1 MIQILGRRV
10 GLVGLLAPLLLGTLS
25 TLSSAQVVTWGDN
38 SAGQRTLPAGFV
50 SATQIA
56 AGWQFAVAVKSDGTV
71 SAWGSNAKGKATP
84 PVGLANVIQAAAGKQ
99 HALAVRSDGSVVCWG
114 SNDYGQANFPANLTG
129 VTQVSAGDLHS
140 VALKSDGTVIARGS
154 NTYGQTN
161 VPAGLTNV
169 KQVAAGGFF
178 NVALKKDGTVTCWGD
193 NSFHECEPPAGLADV
208 VQVAAG
214 RYFALA
220 LKSNGNV
227 VGWGSNDKGQLTIPG
242 SVANVKEIACGDG
255 FAVARLSSGVVKA
268 WGDNKLGQSTVPLD
282 NPSNVAHLVAGTGF
296 AMMIATPRVSLSVTD
311 IYAGSNDW
319 MYCDIKSGGNFGKDT
334 QYDFVGTDAAL
345 IPAVTFQSSTNTS
358 FLSVRSK
365 AIEANRIANLSVA
378 FKGGEPTV
386 VPITLRMNILNLV
399 TTTHEVES
407 GTLAAVTVTFSRGV
421 REATSVKLSCDH
433 PELLSLP
440 STVTF
445 KPATLSRWYGKIPTK
460 AVTADV
466 PITITATFGNQVR
479 TLTIL
484 LYPAI
489 NIKNLTVD
497 RTELTATDTL
507 NATVTISS
515 PARKGGYLLSYG
527 GVLYPISSTS
537 FSQGSTA
544 VTFKAKAIEYNN
556 IVTGHFSVSHG
567 SSSAEVTVTVNP
579 IPLSSLSITPLTVRG
594 RQSATGV
601 VGFAPFSPTGAEVT
615 LTSSDPFVAKVPST
629 IKADSRYQFNI
640 QTFKV
645 TAITTVTITA
655 TCNGATKT
663 ATLTIKP

>member
-1 MIQILGRRV
+1 
-10 GLVGLLAPLLLGTLS
+10 
-25 TLSSAQVVTWGDN
+25 
-38 SAGQRTLPAGFV
+38 V

-84 PVGLANVIQAAAGKQ
+84 PKGLANVIQVAAGKQ
-99 HALAVRSDGSVVCWG
+99 HALAVRNDGSVVCWG

-129 VTQVSAGDLHS
+129 AIQVSAGDLHS
-140 VALKSDGTVIARGS
+140 VVLKSDGTVIAQGS

-161 VPAGLTNV
+161 VPAGLTDV

-193 NSFHECEPPAGLADV
+193 NSYHECEPPAGLTDV

-334 QYDFVGTDAAL
+334 QYDFAGTDAAL
-345 IPAVTFQSSTNTS
+345 IPAVTFQTSTKTS
-358 FLSVRSK
+358 FLNVRSK
-365 AIEANRIANLSVA
+365 AIEANRIGNLCVA

-386 VPITLRMNILNLV
+386 VPITLRLNILNLV

-407 GTLAAVTVTFSRGV
+407 GTLAAVTVTFTRGV
-421 REATSVKLSCDH
+421 REATTVKLSCDR

-479 TLTIL
+479 TLKI
-484 LYPAI
+484 I
-489 NIKNLTVD
+489 
-497 RTELTATDTL
+497 
-507 NATVTISS
+507 
-515 PARKGGYLLSYG
+515 
-527 GVLYPISSTS
+527 LYPIITITS
-537 FSQGSTA
+537 
-544 VTFKAKAIEYNN
+544 VTLDRVNLTSMETVNC
-556 IVTGHFSVSHG
+556 
-567 SSSAEVTVTVNP
+567 TVTLSGPARNVGYKITSNRLLLFPRNTSGYFQDSIVIPAQSSKYTFVATVYEHNDPENADYTVMHETSNASVNVTIKP
-579 IPLSSLSITPLTVRG
+579 TQMSDLTITPSTLRG
-594 RQSATGV
+594 RQQAKGQVTFLHGYPNSAL
-601 VGFAPFSPTGAEVT
+601 VT
-615 LTSSDPFVAKVPST
+615 LTSSDPFLVKIPASIKVSDAYRFY
-629 IKADSRYQFNI
+629 ID
-640 QTFKV
+640 TFKTTV
-645 TAITTVTITA
+645 TTTVTITA
-655 TCNGATKT
+655 TCNGLTKT